1 MHHVRILLIGLT
13 LAGCAHRPTL
23 PSDLLNVPIPVVEGP
38 EPPPLPT
45 VRRPPPL
52 TSLSVRERAAQLVM
66 PWIGGD
72 YWANDNAAMQAALR
86 LAAEQGVGGFVV
98 GIGTSPFDLAAKFN
112 ALQRV
117 ARLPLL
123 IAADLESGPSMRIR
137 GGTAFPGNMALG
149 ADGRDLDAYQVG
161 RVIALEGRAVGI
173 HLVFAPVLDV
183 NNNPAN
189 PIINTRS
196 FGEDPR
202 RVAELGAAFI
212 RGLEEHGVSAT
223 AKHFPGHGDT
233 GTDSHIAVPVI
244 TAGRARLDSIEL
256 VPFRVAV
263 RAGVDAVMSAHVA
276 LPTLLGGDT
285 PATLSPFILDTLLR
299 GELGFRGLVVT
310 DALNMGAIV
319 SRYGAAQA
327 AVRALQAGADIL
339 LMPTDPAAAIDAGVA
354 AVASGE
360 VSEARLDSSVTRVF
374 AAKSRAG
381 LWGGRMVDL
390 SRVASTVGTS
400 EPATLAQEIAQRSL
414 VLVRDSLRLV
424 PLSAERRRRVVVAA
438 YSDDANRDAGSWF
451 PSALRAGV
459 DTLRTFRLWPASGPA
474 SLDSVRA
481 ASRGAG
487 AVVFVVACRP
497 TAWRPDALA
506 IPAALAALIEELS
519 LAGQPVALV
528 STGSPY
534 LLAQVPHVPTYLVAW
549 SSTEPAERAAAQAV
563 LGTAPISGHLPVSLP
578 PLYPIG
584 TGLVRP

>member
-1 MHHVRILLIGLT
+1 MHHVRILLISLA

-45 VRRPPPL
+45 VRRPPLL

-137 GGTAFPGNMALG
+137 GGTVFPGNMALG

-244 TAGRARLDSIEL
+244 PAGRPRLDSIEL

-327 AVRALQAGADIL
+327 AVRAFQAGADIL
-339 LMPTDPAAAIDAGVA
+339 LMPTDPAAAIDAVVA

-390 SRVASTVGTS
+390 GRVASIVGTS
-400 EPATLAQEIAQRSL
+400 EHATLAQEIAQRSL

-451 PSALRAGV
+451 PSALRAGA
-459 DTLRTFRLWPASGPA
+459 DTVRTFRLWPASGPA
-474 SLDSVRA
+474 SLDSVRL

-519 LAGQPVALV
+519 LAGQPVAVV

>member
-339 LMPTDPAAAIDAGVA
+339 LMPTDPAAAIDAVVA

-400 EPATLAQEIAQRSL
+400 EHATLAQEIAQRSL